1 MTRLLIV
8 DDEPDIRELIRR
20 YAELEGYEITEAAD
34 GMEALNLCRERDFD
48 AAVMDIMMPG
58 MESGGPEMKRTHFSV
73 SRMAEDIIAQF
84 APLSRQ
90 EGYAI
95 QCEIAAGLF
104 ADGDEKQLGRVMYN
118 LLDNTITH
126 AGEDKT
132 VLVRAM
138 EKQDR
143 IRVEV
148 EDHGEGIPE
157 DVLPY
162 VWERY
167 FRAAQRKRNKKGSGL
182 GLAICREII
191 ERHKGSYGVESTQ
204 KGSVFWFE
212 IPGRL

>member
-1 MTRLLIV
+1 
-8 DDEPDIRELIRR
+8 
-20 YAELEGYEITEAAD
+20 
-34 GMEALNLCRERDFD
+34 
-48 AAVMDIMMPG
+48 
-58 MESGGPEMKRTHFSV
+58 
-73 SRMAEDIIAQF
+73 MAE
-84 APLSRQ
+84 PLQ
-90 EGYAI
+90 WKLI
-95 QCEIAAGLF
+95 KHLF

-118 LLDNTITH
+118 LLDNAITH

-132 VLVRAM
+132 VLVRVM